1 MSQKDIEAEVLRME
15 TECVLKIFPEFEK
28 TQSSQ
33 LAMVLELVSLQWIS
47 SSLLVKKHKREA
59 DRMNQVIMSIV
70 FRSMNSFDDFE
81 KSIIKAKILDQ
92 NIMVPALQLWMK
104 TKESIHNYLQKS
116 RAIG

>member
-1 MSQKDIEAEVLRME
+1 MCKKDIEAEVLKME
-15 TECVLKIFPEFEK
+15 TECILKIFPEFE
-28 TQSSQ
+28 SSQ
-33 LAMVLELVSLQWIS
+33 SARLAMVLELVSLQWLS

-70 FRSMNSFDDFE
+70 FRSMNEFDEFE

-92 NIMVPALQLWMK
+92 NIMIPALQLWMK

-116 RAIG
+116 RVNG